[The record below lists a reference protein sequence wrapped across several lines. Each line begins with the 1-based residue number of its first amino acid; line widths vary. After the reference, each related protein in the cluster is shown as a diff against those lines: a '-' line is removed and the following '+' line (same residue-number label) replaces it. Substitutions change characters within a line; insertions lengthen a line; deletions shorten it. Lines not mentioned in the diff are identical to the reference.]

1 MTQFNKAT
9 YNPEDNK
16 LRIYCNIGEERV
28 SDEIYSLLREH
39 DFIYAPIQKLFVAP
53 AWSPK
58 REDLCLNLVG
68 NIIAD
73 DVTLVE
79 RAEAKAARLDDLS
92 AKRAKEANGYLNA
105 VHRMSQSLSDNQ
117 PVLAGHHSQRRALK
131 AHDKIEALQE
141 KWEEK
146 SGAVDYWLYRAQG
159 VERHANSKSSTK
171 TRLNRIKTLLADLRS
186 YQRRI
191 SEAHA
196 ALSFWTKIES
206 LENSEIKEKK
216 IRYFTGMKDLSPSGL
231 WGKLDKNEITH
242 DEAVTISKN
251 HALNVANS
259 TKNIRYIKHI
269 LNRLAYEHS
278 ELPWETPLFEGDLT
292 NAILQIFVRTH
303 GGDSPKASK
312 SDIGWLV
319 VTKQPLPIHIGDGKE
334 LDLSADDW
342 KALMKSVGY
351 EVPAPAPQ
359 KAPICNFKSFG
370 VKVAQMYSN
379 NGQSELLRTIE
390 LTKAE
395 YAELNPDSKMVKY
408 SFCGKFRIKVCFD
421 PHFKGQFFSAPKCVV
436 FITDSK
442 VHDVPDSDSVVLES
456 LEVA

>member
-1 MTQFNKAT
+1 MKQFNKAT

-28 SDEIYSLLREH
+28 SDETYSLLREAG
-39 DFIYAPIQKLFVAP
+39 FNYAPIQKLFVAP
-53 AWSPK
+53 SWSPK
-58 REDLCLNLVG
+58 REDLCLDLVG

-92 AKRAKEANGYLNA
+92 VKRAKEANGYLDA
-105 VHRMSQSLSDNQ
+105 AHRMSQSLSDNQ
-117 PVLAGHHSQRRALK
+117 PVLAGHHSQRKALK
-131 AHDKIEALQE
+131 AHDKLETLKE

-196 ALSFWTKIES
+196 ALSIWEKIES

-216 IRYFTGMKDLSPSGL
+216 IRYFTGMKNLSPMGL
-231 WGKLDKNEITH
+231 WSKLDKNEITP
-242 DEAVTISKN
+242 DEAVTMSIT
-251 HALNVANS
+251 HASNVANS
-259 TKNIRYIKHI
+259 IKNFRYIKHI

-278 ELPWETPLFEGDLT
+278 ELPWEIPLFEGDLT
-292 NAILQIFVRTH
+292 SAILQVFVRTH
-303 GGDSPKASK
+303 GGDSPKATK
-312 SDIGWLV
+312 SDSGWLV
-319 VTKQPLPIHIGDGKE
+319 VTKHPLPIHIGNGNA
-334 LDLSADDW
+334 LDLSADNW
-342 KALMKSVGY
+342 KTLMQSVGY
-351 EVPAPAPQ
+351 EVPAPAPK

-370 VKVAQMYSN
+370 VKVAKMYSN
-379 NGQSELLRTIE
+379 NGESELLRTIE

-395 YAELNPDSKMVKY
+395 YAEINSDSKMVKY

-421 PHFKGQFFSAPKCVV
+421 PHFEGHFFSAPKCVV

-442 VHDVPDSDSVVLES
+442 IHDVPDSDSVVLES